1 MVAKSCE
8 KIAKKFQ
15 CVPCD
20 YTTSRSSSLDKHN
33 LTIKHRENIGQN
45 SCEKGVKKFQCV
57 PCDYTTSRSSSLHKH
72 NLTIKHI
79 HREKNSCEKG
89 VKKFQCV
96 PCDYTTSRSSSLDK
110 HNLTIKHIH
119 RANIK
124 PKSLQCKIC
133 NKIYI
138 CRNSLWYHEKKCK
151 TQYVPDNIQ
160 NVDPI
165 QNVDAIQTL
174 SALMIE
180 MVKSNTELQKQM
192 LEVCKNSYSMNSN
205 NIT

>member
-57 PCDYTTSRSSSLHKH
+57 PCDYTTSRSSSLH
-72 NLTIKHI
+72 
-79 HREKNSCEKG
+79 
-89 VKKFQCV
+89 
-96 PCDYTTSRSSSLDK
+96 K